1 MGLADPAG
9 TLRSGMSPILGTED
23 EDGEVENVNHGVFFL
38 VSYNEDGLYLDC
50 CLDISLL
57 LGKTWEGVRATELM
71 LDTRNEEV
79 RALALAVTHME
90 LRARFIHTG
99 LPGPYLVKTSSPL
112 SRDELEIY
120 LRSLDKRSLK
130 LFLEKAK
137 V

>member
-9 TLRSGMSPILGTED
+9 TLQFGMSRTLDIDD
-23 EDGEVENVNHGVFFL
+23 EYDEGVPAYGLCFL
-38 VSYNEDGLYLDC
+38 VGYNEYGVYLDSC
-50 CLDISLL
+50 FDVTAM
-57 LGKTWEGVRATELM
+57 LGKTWEGVLAAEKLTGIK
-71 LDTRNEEV
+71 NEELHMLS
-79 RALALAVTHME
+79 LAITHME

-112 SRDELEIY
+112 SRDELETY